1 VNVAKLRS
9 IPVNDLERAPE
20 SSETRLP
27 QSKLG
32 AEVVGVAQK
41 IQLSVLPV
49 ARTRDGFLIQR
60 DEIEA

>member
-1 VNVAKLRS
+1 MAKLRS

-27 QSKLG
+27 QSKLD
-32 AEVVGVAQK
+32 ADVVGVAQK
-41 IQLSVLPV
+41 IQLSILPV
-49 ARTRDGFLIQR
+49 ARTREVFLLQS